1 MSWAAVSVT
10 DSLSTMTTAETL
22 PPPLSTGTS
31 VGAPSRTRLLREN
44 STLKGVPTPVMR
56 LAVSAPIS
64 APGLG
69 INEP

>member
-1 MSWAAVSVT
+1 MSWAAVSTT
-10 DSLSTMTTAETL
+10 DSLNTMTTAETL

-44 STLKGVPTPVMR
+44 SILNGVSTPVMR
-56 LAVSAPIS
+56 FTATAAIS

-69 INEP
+69 IKEP